1 MATGNGQTTAT
12 RTPAMGEH
20 TGRQVVTSPG
30 AALGGAKRLPASFDT
45 YRKMRKHP
53 TIALARALSI
63 APIVAAEWSVEV
75 DEELPDGI
83 DSDVVVAFLQE
94 QFVTIRE
101 LLVETALLGGIDFGH
116 QAFEKVFAVEGGR
129 IVLRKLK
136 PLLQDITEILVTETG
151 AFNGLKQKTL
161 TLPVENC
168 LLIPFR
174 VEGTDWYGGPLLEN
188 ARERWNDWEDANKG
202 AARYDR
208 KVAGAHWVVRYPVGQ
223 SRDAHGSMRDNSELA
238 QEILQ
243 TLEASGSIALADEV
257 QAFVESMGGAK
268 SQWQIDLL
276 QDSGGRQPTFVDR
289 LRYLDSLMARAMLIP
304 ERSVLEGQYGTKAEA
319 GEQIDLALTEAD
331 LTHRHVTRLVN
342 WHAVDQVL
350 ALNWGDGM
358 RGKARLV
365 AAPIRDAKLQF
376 VREVYAAF
384 LANPNGFLE
393 ESGQI
398 DTDAIKDLLGVPKA
412 AEVAQAGEAR
422 EGPASEG
429 VDDRDPLAET
439 IRRVYSDATGAPGA
453 APGGVPADPTAA
465 AAQAGEIQ
473 ATALNGAQIASIVSV
488 CEQVTAGTL
497 TRPAAKELLAISFPT
512 VDSTRL
518 DRLVDAL
525 EVKGADAAIG
535 TTA

>member
-1 MATGNGQTTAT
+1 MATGNGQTATAK
-12 RTPAMGEH
+12 TPAMGEH
-20 TGRQVVTSPG
+20 TGRQVVTGYGTSS
-30 AALGGAKRLPASFDT
+30 LTGGKRLPASYET

-63 APIVAAEWSVEV
+63 APIVAAEWSVEA
-75 DEELPDGI
+75 DEGVPDEVSG
-83 DSDVVVAFLQE
+83 FLQK

-136 PLLQDITEILVTETG
+136 PLLQDLTEILVTATG
-151 AFNGLKQKTL
+151 AFDGLKQKAV
-161 TLPVENC
+161 TLPLDNC

-174 VEGTDWYGGPLLEN
+174 VEGTDWYGTPLLEN

-223 SRDAHGSMRDNSELA
+223 SRDVQGSMRDNSELA

-319 GEQIDLALTEAD
+319 GEQIDVALTEAD

-342 WHAVDQVL
+342 WHAVDQLL
-350 ALNWGDGM
+350 ALNWGDAM

-376 VREVYAAF
+376 VREVYGAF

-422 EGPASEG
+422 GGPGSEG

-439 IRRVYSDATGAPGA
+439 IRRVYSEATGAPGA
-453 APGGVPADPTAA
+453 APGGIPADPAG
-465 AAQAGEIQ
+465 AAQAGEVQ

-488 CEQVTAGTL
+488 CQQVTAGTL

-525 EVKGADAAIG
+525 EIKGPDDAGSGA
-535 TTA
+535 A